1 MTQTPDTRHEIKTLL
16 RLIAPDALDV
26 ELVPLASVE
35 KAEFLFF
42 WATIFLTTWGTVFG
56 TWLSLVTVDFPN
68 KPVVHI
74 LLAALAFLTL
84 LVVAFSKAG
93 FQARSSAR
101 KRVSSTTSA
110 ARPSFP
116 ERMDRTIKK
125 LLTLLPAEFTEAQFL
140 ELVDKLDEE
149 PRDGSVGSTLFER
162 MQVTGVIAKVEGSID
177 PVRYMAATEMPKG

>member
-16 RLIAPDALDV
+16 RLIAPDAVDV
-26 ELVPLASVE
+26 ELVPLSSVE

-42 WATIFLTTWGTVFG
+42 WTTIFLTVWGTVFG

-68 KPVVHI
+68 RPVMHI
-74 LLAALAFLTL
+74 LLATLAFLTV
-84 LVVAFSKAG
+84 LVIAFSIAG

-101 KRVSSTTSA
+101 KRVSSTASA

-140 ELVDKLDEE
+140 DLVDKFDDE
-149 PRDGSVGSTLFER
+149 PRDGSVGTTLFER
-162 MQVTGVIAKVEGSID
+162 MKVTGAVIKVEGTHD
-177 PVRYMAATEMPKG
+177 PARYKAVGGR